1 MLGRVGTR
9 TAWFAR
15 AVCTLSLAL
24 TALSVLLIA
33 LNLRL
38 NTPAYFFWLDLTVL
52 AIGYSIIGRNY
63 KTSGEWDM
71 TKAKYGCLRLSARER
86 AEASRARRRTGRYVL
101 LWCAESGTSSL
112 SGC

>member
-15 AVCTLSLAL
+15 AVCALSLAL

-52 AIGYSIIGRNY
+52 AIGYSVIGRNY
-63 KTSGEWDM
+63 KT
-71 TKAKYGCLRLSARER
+71 
-86 AEASRARRRTGRYVL
+86 RRRVGYD
-101 LWCAESGTSSL
+101 ESEVRVFKVIGK
-112 SGC
+112 GAG